1 MRLALPDTV
10 RPIPLDHPELAVR
23 EFAAIMGDLR
33 DLPSAAADLEPIA
46 TEAVETARRE
56 GAFLMAVVTPPDA
69 APAVLTG
76 VVLDV
81 PPAWDPDTA
90 ESLRDAMEDV
100 GGPDVRETV
109 ALETGLGPAV
119 LAQRVPGVEQARER
133 RALTVQ
139 LQAFIPEPGSGRML
153 LLTLACPSTHGWD
166 IHQELFAR
174 LVVSAGPDE
183 DTPAPAVDEV
193 PAEAAESQVE
203 RSRRRPAPAEDE
215 SFEEHT
221 YQL

>member
-1 MRLALPDTV
+1 MRLAIPDTV
-10 RPIPLDHPELAVR
+10 RRIPIDDPPQAIKD
-23 EFAAIMGDLR
+23 FAAILGEVR
-33 DLPSAAADLEPIA
+33 DLPASSADLEPVA
-46 TEAVETARRE
+46 AEAVETALRE

-76 VVLDV
+76 VVIEV
-81 PPAWDPDTA
+81 PPSWDTDTA

-109 ALETGLGPAV
+109 ALETGLGMAV
-119 LAQRVPGVEQARER
+119 MAQRVPGVEQARER

-153 LLTLACPSTHGWD
+153 LLTLACPSTHGWSA
-166 IHQELFAR
+166 HQELFAG
-174 LVVSAGPDE
+174 LVVSARSD
-183 DTPAPAVDEV
+183 DAIDDAIDEV
-193 PAEAAESQVE
+193 PAPESTPEPVQ
-203 RSRRRPAPAEDE
+203 RRPAPVEED
-215 SFEEHT
+215 SFEAHT

>member
-1 MRLALPDTV
+1 MRLAIPDTV
-10 RPIPLDHPELAVR
+10 RRIPVDDPPRAIR
-23 EFAAIMGDLR
+23 EFAAILGELR
-33 DLPSAAADLEPIA
+33 DLPASAADLEPIA
-46 TEAVETARRE
+46 SEAVETALRE

-76 VVLDV
+76 VVLEV
-81 PPAWDPDTA
+81 PPSWDPDTA

-119 LAQRVPGVEQARER
+119 IAQRVPGVEQARER
-133 RALTVQ
+133 RALTIQ

-153 LLTLACPSTHGWD
+153 LLTLACPSTHGWAA
-166 IHQELFAR
+166 HQELFAR
-174 LVVSAGPDE
+174 LVTSAQADDAPDVPDMPE
-183 DTPAPAVDEV
+183 APEPAPV
-193 PAEAAESQVE
+193 PAGAG
-203 RSRRRPAPAEDE
+203 RSRRREPVEEE